1 MKWQRVGK
9 KQRAAV
15 QYTDCWH
22 FLRAGLKKIS
32 AESLFLLKTLTDKA
46 EQRFL
51 RYEIRPFPSVL
62 QQKMSNG
69 G

>member
-9 KQRAAV
+9 NNALLFNIRTAGI
-15 QYTDCWH
+15 

-51 RYEIRPFPSVL
+51 RSGIRPFPPVL

>member
-9 KQRAAV
+9 NNALLFNIPTAGI
-15 QYTDCWH
+15 

-51 RYEIRPFPSVL
+51 RSGILLFPSVL